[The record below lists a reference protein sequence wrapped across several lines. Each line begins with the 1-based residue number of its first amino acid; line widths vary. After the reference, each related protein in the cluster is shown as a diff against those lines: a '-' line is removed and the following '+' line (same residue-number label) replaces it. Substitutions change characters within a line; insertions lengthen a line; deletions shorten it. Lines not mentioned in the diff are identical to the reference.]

1 MTIVLEGISYTYSAG
16 TALATTALEDV
27 SFSIDKGE
35 IVGIIGPTGSGKS
48 TLVQHLNGLL
58 LPTGGRLLVDG
69 LELSRASKAELR
81 ALRQKVGLV
90 FQFPEQQLFE
100 ETIFDDVAF
109 GPRNLGVEE
118 PELTR
123 RVRQAM
129 GDVGLDFDRLAQR
142 SPFSLSGGQ
151 MRRAAI
157 AGVLAMQ
164 PQVLVLDEPT
174 AGLDPAGRRD
184 FLQLVKGLRE
194 RLSLT
199 VIIISHHVDE
209 ISTLVDRVI
218 VMYKG
223 RKYLDGPVREVLTRV
238 EELTA
243 IGLEAPV
250 VTEVLHGLKKR
261 NWPIGETALP
271 VREAADRISELWR
284 KRVKV

>member
-16 TALATTALEDV
+16 TALAATALEDV

-58 LPTGGRLLVDG
+58 LPTGGRLMVDG

-100 ETIFDDVAF
+100 ETIFEDVAF
-109 GPRNLGVEE
+109 GPRNLGVAE

-129 GDVGLDFDRLAQR
+129 SDVGLDFDRLAQR

-184 FLQLVKGLRE
+184 FLRLVKGLRE
-194 RLSLT
+194 RLNLT
-199 VIIISHHVDE
+199 VIIVSHHVDE

-218 VMYKG
+218 VLFRGK
-223 RKYLDGPVREVLTRV
+223 KYLDGPVREVLTRV

-261 NWPIGETALP
+261 NWPISETALP
-271 VREAADRISELWR
+271 VQEAADRISELWH